1 MGNKPICYK
10 TVALY
15 ALRSP
20 FYFESPNM
28 SAQIAVHGRL
38 VADPMEH
45 QTQSGVEMATGRL
58 AVSVPCRDADDGYA
72 TLWLTVVAFSRQAG
86 LLLKHQKGDLIST
99 SGQMQ
104 VTQWT
109 DQDNAQREGM
119 QLLAD
124 TVISARTVRPGGSR
138 KKTEKPIEATTETE
152 VPDAFNDE
160 IKF

>member
-1 MGNKPICYK
+1 
-10 TVALY
+10 
-15 ALRSP
+15 
-20 FYFESPNM
+20 M

-45 QTQSGVEMATGRL
+45 HTQSGVEMATGRL
-58 AVSVPCRDADDGYA
+58 AVSVPCRDADDGHA
-72 TLWLTVVAFSRQAG
+72 TLWLTVVAFGRQAG
-86 LLLKHQKGDLIST
+86 LLLKHQKGELIST

-109 DQDNAQREGM
+109 DQDNARREGM

-138 KKTEKPIEATTETE
+138 KKTEKAVEAATETD
-152 VPDAFNDE
+152 VPDEFNDE